1 MSKVIQDVINFIK
14 SSQQFL
20 TRDIWRQDYSHLS
33 RARKFLYQ
41 QFMISYLVIRSYV
54 EDRLPVRA
62 SALVYSTLLSI
73 VPLLAVTFSLFKGF
87 GFHLKLEP
95 KLQEWA
101 APLGAEALKTVHTI
115 ISDLD
120 NLSLN
125 TFGFIGL
132 AILLISIFSIVNN
145 IERAF
150 NDIWRI
156 QKVRSFHRRFAD
168 YAGVF
173 LFVPILLIGVPFIN
187 GYLQSIPIVQAMRH
201 MPGLEFLIR
210 KATPLFIAWMT
221 FSFLYIFVPNT
232 KVQAS
237 AAVKGAFLAG
247 LLWQFA
253 NYYFTKFIIDSYQTG
268 FEAALYTS
276 FASFLL
282 FLSWLYLSWTVVLLG
297 AEVSYAYQ
305 NQSKIS
311 WEVRKT
317 KYSYAFREYLAIL
330 ILLYVCDKF
339 LNAEEAPMHEE
350 IVDRFQVPDRLVN
363 EVLSILTELHYL
375 YAVGSEEREV
385 RYTPGV
391 SPDAVSIAEVMKRIR
406 TFGVSTK
413 DERKGDKFDSILKNI
428 YDEYDVLLEKSFS
441 NQSLKILLTEKE
453 SN

>member
-1 MSKVIQDVINFIK
+1 MGKVIQGVVDFIK
-14 SSQQFL
+14 SSHQFL
-20 TRDIWRQDYSHLS
+20 TRDIWRQDYSQLS
-33 RARKFLYQ
+33 RVRKFLYQ

-101 APLGAEALKTVHTI
+101 APLGAEALETVHTI

-132 AILLISIFSIVNN
+132 AVLLISIFSIVNN

-187 GYLQSIPIVQAMRH
+187 GYLQSIPFVQAMRH

-210 KATPLFIAWMT
+210 KATPLFIAWMI

-268 FEAALYTS
+268 LEAALYTS

-391 SPDAVSIAEVMKRIR
+391 SPDAVTIAEVMKRIR
-406 TFGVSTK
+406 TFGVSAK
-413 DERKGDKFDSILKNI
+413 AERKGDKFDSILKNI
-428 YDEYDVLLEKSFS
+428 YDDYDVLLEKSFS
-441 NQSLKILLTEKE
+441 NQSIKILLKDKQ
-453 SN
+453 SS